1 MNNDNIMGKIND
13 ILSDPKTRES
23 LQEMMG
29 VSNSQKSSIDAFSP
43 ENIRRISQLMT
54 DGSDPKINLLYA
66 LKPYMSPQRERQIDN
81 AIKML
86 RMTKLTGVFKDFS

>member
-54 DGSDPKINLLYA
+54 DDSDPKINLLYA

-86 RMTKLTGVFKDFS
+86 RMTKLTGFFKDFS